1 MARRSG
7 AALLLVGALAL
18 LFVGK
23 VFVPAPRAASSEV
36 ALPATVAGLAA
47 VVADAQMAS
56 ARIPGGQWE
65 KKLNQVLLFPDEEGF
80 TDGQVAFALVIALVC
95 GVLALNLGKELYKG
109 VDPDDYL
116 RRSKKNYT
124 STPLAVRRKAMG
136 WKDTQWGTFL

>member
-7 AALLLVGALAL
+7 AAFVLVGALAVFFSSSL
-18 LFVGK
+18 
-23 VFVPAPRAASSEV
+23 FVPAPRSSTQDV
-36 ALPATVAGLAA
+36 LLPASVAGVTAALANA
-47 VVADAQMAS
+47 EMAS

>member
-7 AALLLVGALAL
+7 AAAL
-18 LFVGK
+18 LSVLAVFFVGSS
-23 VFVPAPRAASSEV
+23 FVPAPRSAPQDV
-36 ALPATVAGLAA
+36 MLPASLAGMTAA
-47 VVADAQMAS
+47 LTNAEIAS